1 MRKILYIYSFLLIFL
16 LSSCQ
21 SVEIVSISEKQT
33 QVSDIRD
40 YILMQSINNL
50 DTTSFSK
57 LSLNQ
62 IIGESYANLDLQRNE
77 IPYLNSNLISFKAQI
92 QKAYIKSLFE
102 IQTVL
107 KIYAKKIKYPLLY
120 PNVNNKYII
129 NKKSSTVLFEQ
140 YRDELYLEIEIIL
153 DKNLTDIHSLY
164 TQMAK
169 EYNIYC
175 NGLQNLNRQS
185 PPLISTN
192 ILPRMKTIFI
202 KTLLTELS
210 NNELD
215 LQLINIEIDPT
226 KININ
231 KTGN

>member
-1 MRKILYIYSFLLIFL
+1 MKKTLYIYSLLLFFL

-21 SVEIVSISEKQT
+21 SVEVVSISKKQT

-40 YILMQSINNL
+40 YILIQSINNL

-77 IPYLNSNLISFKAQI
+77 IPYLNSNLISFKTQI

-107 KIYAKKIKYPLLY
+107 KLYAKKIKYPLLY

-140 YRDELYLEIEIIL
+140 YRDALYLEIDTIL
-153 DKNLTDIHSLY
+153 DNNLADINLLY

-175 NGLQNLNRQS
+175 NGLENLNRQS

-192 ILPRMKTIFI
+192 ILPRMKTVFI
-202 KTLLTELS
+202 KTLLADLS
-210 NNELD
+210 KNELD
-215 LQLINIEIDPT
+215 LKLINIEIDPT
-226 KININ
+226 KIIIN
-231 KTGN
+231 DIEN

>member
-1 MRKILYIYSFLLIFL
+1 
-16 LSSCQ
+16 
-21 SVEIVSISEKQT
+21 
-33 QVSDIRD
+33 
-40 YILMQSINNL
+40 
-50 DTTSFSK
+50 
-57 LSLNQ
+57 
-62 IIGESYANLDLQRNE
+62 
-77 IPYLNSNLISFKAQI
+77 
-92 QKAYIKSLFE
+92 
-102 IQTVL
+102 
-107 KIYAKKIKYPLLY
+107 
-120 PNVNNKYII
+120 
-129 NKKSSTVLFEQ
+129 
-140 YRDELYLEIEIIL
+140 
-153 DKNLTDIHSLY
+153 
-164 TQMAK
+164 MAK